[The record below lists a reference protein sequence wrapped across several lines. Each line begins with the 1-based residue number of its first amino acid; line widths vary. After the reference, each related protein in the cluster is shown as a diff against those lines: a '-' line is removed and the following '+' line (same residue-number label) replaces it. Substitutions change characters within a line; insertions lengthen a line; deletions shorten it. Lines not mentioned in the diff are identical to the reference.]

1 MAQRGPIG
9 VENPSNGNGHIY
21 TSPQD
26 ETSPSE
32 SLSGE
37 SLSGEVPTGESASTE
52 TPPGSSRRARTER
65 ENAFDVGAWLLQGLA
80 GFSEELRHNDLGLP
94 EDFWVHA
101 YAARKE
107 ALLAARALVD
117 AALENCAEEKAT
129 QSGRKKKPPQRGQV
143 SIDFG

>member
-9 VENPSNGNGHIY
+9 VESPSNGNGHVPM
-21 TSPQD
+21 SPQQ
-26 ETSPSE
+26 ETAPGD
-32 SLSGE
+32 SG
-37 SLSGEVPTGESASTE
+37 STE
-52 TPPGSSRRARTER
+52 TPPGSSRQARSER
-65 ENAFDVGAWLLQGLA
+65 ENAFDVAAWLLQGLA
-80 GFSEELRHNDLGLP
+80 GLSEELRHSDLGLP

-107 ALLAARALVD
+107 ALLAAKALVD

-129 QSGRKKKPPQRGQV
+129 QRGEKKKPPQRGQV

>member
-21 TSPQD
+21 TSPPEDTPPD
-26 ETSPSE
+26 EAPS
-32 SLSGE
+32 
-37 SLSGEVPTGESASTE
+37 AE
-52 TPPGSSRRARTER
+52 TPSGSSRRARTER
-65 ENAFDVGAWLLQGLA
+65 ENAFDISSWLLQGLA
-80 GFSEELRHNDLGLP
+80 GLSEELRHSDLGLP

-107 ALLAARALVD
+107 ALLAAKALVD
-117 AALENCAEEKAT
+117 AALENCAEEEAAHD
-129 QSGRKKKPPQRGQV
+129 GEKKKPQQRGQV

>member
-9 VENPSNGNGHIY
+9 VDGPSNGNGHAY
-21 TSPQD
+21 TSPQ
-26 ETSPSE
+26 EKVPQ
-32 SLSGE
+32 SGPPPVDRPA
-37 SLSGEVPTGESASTE
+37 GDAPSTE
-52 TPPGSSRRARTER
+52 TPPESPRRAHSQR
-65 ENAFDVGAWLLQGLA
+65 ENAFDVGSWLLQGLV
-80 GFSEELRHNDLGLP
+80 GLSEELRHSDLGLP

-117 AALENCAEEKAT
+117 AALENCAEEKT
-129 QSGRKKKPPQRGQV
+129 PQSGEKKKPSQRGQV